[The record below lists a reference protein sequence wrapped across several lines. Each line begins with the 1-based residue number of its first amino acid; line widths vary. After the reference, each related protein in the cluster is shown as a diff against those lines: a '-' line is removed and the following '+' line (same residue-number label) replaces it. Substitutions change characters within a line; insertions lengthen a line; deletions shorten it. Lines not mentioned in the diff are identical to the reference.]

1 MATEPNCVGRTATR
15 TQASREGFTPIAV
28 SVESDFR
35 RLVEKLQ
42 QALESMD
49 AGDAE
54 LRQQVSNTKTVA
66 ERGLRLSK
74 LLTKMAR
81 GRRS

>member
-1 MATEPNCVGRTATR
+1 MATESNCGGNVTAHNPV
-15 TQASREGFTPIAV
+15 SREGLTETAV
-28 SVESDFR
+28 SVERDFR
-35 RLVEKLQ
+35 RLVETLQ
-42 QALESMD
+42 HALECAD
-49 AGDAE
+49 ASDAE

-81 GRRS
+81 GKRS

>member
-1 MATEPNCVGRTATR
+1 MATEPTCVGRTSI
-15 TQASREGFTPIAV
+15 QASREGFTETAV
-28 SVESDFR
+28 SVERDFR
-35 RLVEKLQ
+35 RLVDTLQ
-42 QALESMD
+42 HALEYAD
-49 AGDAE
+49 ANDPE

-81 GRRS
+81 GKRS